1 MIFGGIARNHQALIS
16 GCRGGIVAF
25 VRGRGGR
32 IAGWWR
38 QAVAVE
44 GVGGAGAFLAF
55 EGFLGAGAAVQGAVL
70 RGGGGGF
77 GLGALFA
84 DAAEVDDLGHAA
96 ILA

>member
-1 MIFGGIARNHQALIS
+1 MERHSVSRQLEAND
-16 GCRGGIVAF
+16 RGWGRTPF
-25 VRGRGGR
+25 VS
-32 IAGWWR
+32 
-38 QAVAVE
+38 
-44 GVGGAGAFLAF
+44 AFLAF